1 MEYKARRRYTAV
13 TDVSGLSND
22 YPHDIQMYDV
32 PPVGEMSL
40 EEFQELGFDRLKALR
55 LVETTNCRGDLKTL
69 EERKKAFCDSL
80 KSDGLKYYANL
91 LYADGSNP
99 QSEEHSQTRRKDH
112 ISHFILRLVYCHD
125 VEQTNWFVKQEVE
138 FFKLRFSS
146 LDKKGIEHLLS
157 VNNLNCVPI
166 SPDEKSELKEEL
178 SLSSGKVTNIDITDI
193 YKVPFEKVI
202 DLVRGRKVYLKAGMA
217 YITHMDISSV
227 FVSYFKEN
235 LITGLESARI
245 LYDNISDDERLTK
258 YLTGLPSAFSGMA
271 RVVWSTTATPIDK
284 LNDLSKT
291 SFPLCM
297 RTLHEA
303 LCANSHLKNSG
314 RMQYGL
320 FLKGIG
326 VTLEDALRFW
336 RDAFSKKTDGVAFE
350 KNYAYSIRHYFGI
363 EGKRTNY
370 TPYGCQK
377 IISSSVGPGE
387 YHGCPFR
394 HMDRDSLCQKL
405 TSCGV
410 FASNMTEILDLAKD
424 GQYHLACAKYFEVV
438 HNKPASK
445 PLLHPN
451 AYFAESRAILTE
463 DDGGKDIDNKEK
475 FSQSTVGTPG
485 SLSSRRS
492 DKYPTPSRNTEFAGT
507 PKRNDKYVTPTRNT
521 DTTGTPLRKDQ
532 RTSYQTPSKKSK
544 MTPVN
549 IAEMLNDDDFT
560 EFMDVDI
567 DQS

>member
-1 MEYKARRRYTAV
+1 MDYKTRRRHTAV
-13 TDVSGLSND
+13 ADVNGLNND
-22 YPHDIQMYDV
+22 YPYDIQMYDV
-32 PPVGEMSL
+32 PPIGEMSL

-55 LVETTNCRGDLKTL
+55 LTETTNCRGDLKTL
-69 EERKKAFCDSL
+69 EDRKKAFCESL

-99 QSEEHSQTRRKDH
+99 QSEEHSQTRRRDH

-125 VEQTNWFVKQEVE
+125 NERAKWFINQEVE

-157 VNNLNCVPI
+157 TNNLDCMPI
-166 SPDEKSELKEEL
+166 SQDEKLDLKEEL
-178 SLSSGKVTNIDITDI
+178 SWSCGKVTNIDITDI

-202 DLVRGRKVYLKAGMA
+202 DLVKGRKVYLKAGMA
-217 YITHMDISSV
+217 YITHMDLSSV
-227 FVSYFKEN
+227 FVSYFRKN
-235 LITGLESARI
+235 LVTGLENAKI
-245 LYDNISDDERLTK
+245 QYNNISDDERLTK
-258 YLTGLPSAFSGMA
+258 YLNGLPSAFSGMA
-271 RVVWSTTATPIDK
+271 RVVWSTTTTPIDK
-284 LNDLSKT
+284 LNDLSK
-291 SFPLCM
+291 SSYPLCM

-303 LCANSHLKNSG
+303 LLTNNHLKNSG

-336 RDAFSKKTDGVAFE
+336 RDAFSKKTDGVGFE
-350 KNYAYSIRHYFGI
+350 KNYAYSIRHYYGK
-363 EGKRTNY
+363 EGKQTNY

-405 TSCGV
+405 TSCGI
-410 FASNMTEILDLAKD
+410 FASNVSEILDLAKD
-424 GQYHLACAKYFEVV
+424 GQYHLACAKYFEVI
-438 HNKPASK
+438 HNKSASK

-451 AYFAESRAILTE
+451 AYFSESRAILTE
-463 DDGGKDIDNKEK
+463 DESDKDIDSKEK

-492 DKYPTPSRNTEFAGT
+492 DKFPTPSRITEFAGT
-507 PKRNDKYVTPTRNT
+507 PKRNRYATPTRSI
-521 DTTGTPLRKDQ
+521 DTIGTPSRKDQ
-532 RTSYQTPSKKSK
+532 KTNYQTPSKKNK
-544 MTPVN
+544 MTPIN

-560 EFMDVDI
+560 EFMDVDTM